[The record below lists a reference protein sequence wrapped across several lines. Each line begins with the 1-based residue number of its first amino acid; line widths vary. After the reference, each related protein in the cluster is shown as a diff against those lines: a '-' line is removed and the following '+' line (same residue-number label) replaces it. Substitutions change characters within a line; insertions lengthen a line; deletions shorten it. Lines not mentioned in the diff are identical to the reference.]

1 MPKGNPTAAQLWQGD
16 VSFFSLDTDLI
27 QAAGYNFEGG
37 ALKQLPKQLPD
48 TMSLQLSE
56 VVAQEIV
63 SHRMAGVTKAVDG
76 FKSSSNELKRL
87 ASISMDDIDQCFEKL
102 TVGAN
107 AWAYFYQQIK
117 DYTSTCQGQIL
128 TIDGHLLAQR
138 IFDLYFDTSPPF
150 GTRKDKK
157 AEFPDATSLLL
168 LEDFAKDKK
177 TMGLIAS
184 GDEGWSKFA
193 DTSDYLYCVRSIDEL
208 AALFSATDA
217 YAKAIESK
225 VIESVQSDESSLRDS
240 LHDALVEHVSDSSWS
255 ATDVVSHTVSRV
267 EAEVYDTKFKGYKIE
282 SAEVWSISPDKKT
295 WVIELNITAAV
306 ELSISAEFFAWD
318 SIDREEVSLG
328 ADVFPSESTI
338 EIQVYFTCG
347 GVEEDSQPEDW
358 DIEIEIAKG
367 DYECDPMDV
376 EPDFYD

>member
-27 QAAGYNFEGG
+27 QSAGYNFEGG

-56 VVAQEIV
+56 IVAQEIV
-63 SHRMAGVTKAVDG
+63 SHRMAGVTKAVEG
-76 FKSSSNELKRL
+76 FKSSSSELKRL
-87 ASISMDDIDQCFEKL
+87 ASITMEEIDKCFENL
-102 TVGAN
+102 TVGAS
-107 AWAYFYQQIK
+107 AWTYFYQQIK
-117 DYTSTCQGQIL
+117 DYTSTCKGKIL
-128 TIDGHLLAQR
+128 PIDGHLLAQR

-150 GTRKDKK
+150 DTRKDKK

-168 LEDFAKDKK
+168 LEDFARNNNA
-177 TMGLIAS
+177 MGLIAS

-193 DTSDYLYCVRSIDEL
+193 ETSDYLYCVRSIDEL

-225 VIESVQSDESSLRDS
+225 VIESVQSDDSSLRDS
-240 LHDALVEHVSDSSWS
+240 LHDALVDHVSDSSWS
-255 ATDVVSHTVSRV
+255 ANDVATHTAYRV

-295 WVIELNITAAV
+295 WVIELNITATV
-306 ELSISAEFFAWD
+306 DLSINAEFFAWD

-328 ADVFPSESTI
+328 ADVFSSESTI
-338 EIQVYFTCG
+338 EIQVYFTCS
-347 GVEEDSQPEDW
+347 GVEEDSQPDDW

>member
-1 MPKGNPTAAQLWQGD
+1 MPKGNPTAAQLWQGH

-128 TIDGHLLAQR
+128 PIDGHLLAQR
-138 IFDLYFDTSPPF
+138 IFNLYFDTSQPF

-157 AEFPDATSLLL
+157 TEFPDATSLLL

-255 ATDVVSHTVSRV
+255 AIDVVSHTVSRV

-295 WVIELNITAAV
+295 WVIELNITATV
-306 ELSISAEFFAWD
+306 ELSISAEFFAWN

>member
-128 TIDGHLLAQR
+128 PIDGHLLAQR

-157 AEFPDATSLLL
+157 TEFPDATSLLL

-184 GDEGWSKFA
+184 GDDGWSKFA
-193 DTSDYLYCVRSIDEL
+193 DASDYLYCVRSIDDL

-225 VIESVQSDESSLRDS
+225 VIESVQSNESSLRDS

-267 EAEVYDTKFKGYKIE
+267 EAEVYDTKFKDYKIE

-328 ADVFPSESTI
+328 VDVFPSESTI

-367 DYECDPMDV
+367 HYECDPMDV

>member
-87 ASISMDDIDQCFEKL
+87 ASVSMDDIDQCFEKL

-128 TIDGHLLAQR
+128 SIDGHLLAQR

-157 AEFPDATSLLL
+157 TEFPDATSLLL

-193 DTSDYLYCVRSIDEL
+193 ETSDYLYCVRSIDDL

-328 ADVFPSESTI
+328 VDVFPSESTI

>member
-63 SHRMAGVTKAVDG
+63 SHRMTGVTKAVDG
-76 FKSSSNELKRL
+76 FKSSSNDLKRL

-128 TIDGHLLAQR
+128 PIDGHLLAQR

-150 GTRKDKK
+150 DTRKDKK

-168 LEDFAKDKK
+168 LENFAKDKK

-240 LHDALVEHVSDSSWS
+240 LRDALVEHVSDSSWS

-267 EAEVYDTKFKGYKIE
+267 EAEVYDTKFKDYKIE

-295 WVIELNITAAV
+295 WVIELNIIAAV